1 MASYPGLLYS
11 SDDFAL
17 MTSGLAVIETTISV
31 FNTSLFNQT
40 KAVGQVCLAIVNIR
54 ISIHFTLHSV
64 FIQLPTWVRAIV
76 SNQLARDAR
85 EWCKIYSKYNSG
97 TYNNQWFVNTIRSR
111 EGDRQEALLPFAT
124 YPPVYFL
131 HLTKVLPGAANNACS
146 PVHLTVFISGWL
158 SITINSR
165 QTKKSQITESC
176 MFSNKCR
183 KSFTIPLNSHIS
195 ILKGKDCLCRFD
207 MVPQEVLLFPFI

>member
-40 KAVGQVCLAIVNIR
+40 KAVGQVCLPIVNICM
-54 ISIHFTLHSV
+54 SIHFTLHSV

-111 EGDRQEALLPFAT
+111 EGDRQEAIALCDLS
-124 YPPVYFL
+124 PVYFL

-158 SITINSR
+158 SITTNSL

-183 KSFTIPLNSHIS
+183 KSFTILLNPYIS
-195 ILKGKDCLCRFD
+195 ILKRQDCLCRFD